1 MVVNWFSNPFYNNF
15 PILSPQKTSETSF
28 LMFSEGVEMEQQPEM
43 GQSQM
48 MNHVI
53 SPIFSEYSIP
63 NSDQRT
69 KALQLKS
76 INELPGCCFSLVPP
90 RFNIVTLKYMLQGKY
105 WKKLSRQQLFS
116 VETLLFLVPS
126 NPLLFEIHKHNF
138 TQIQLIIYQYYYK

>member
-76 INELPGCCFSLVPP
+76 NNELPGCCFSLVPP

-105 WKKLSRQQLFS
+105 WKNYLDSNYFLLRHYFS
-116 VETLLFLVPS
+116 S
-126 NPLLFEIHKHNF
+126 YPLILCYLKYINTISHKF
-138 TQIQLIIYQYYYK
+138 S

>member
-69 KALQLKS
+69 KSLQLKS
-76 INELPGCCFSLVPP
+76 NNELPG
-90 RFNIVTLKYMLQGKY
+90 RFNIVTLNCMLQGKY
-105 WKKLSRQQLFS
+105 WKKLSRYQLFS

-126 NPLLFEIHKHNF
+126 NPLLFEMHKHNF